1 MSESEGE
8 FMQQIRFTM
17 RVNDEINN
25 ILKKRA
31 LALSVSKNALIN
43 FILSDYFKKEDK
55 NTSVK
60 NI

>member
-1 MSESEGE
+1 
-8 FMQQIRFTM
+8 MQQIRFTM

-55 NTSVK
+55 KVR
-60 NI
+60 IRDI